1 MSFSKYL
8 LKRMVFMILVLI
20 GASILSFILVRVVP
34 GDPARMLLPPQAKQE
49 DIERMKAKMGI
60 DRPYIEQYFSYMKSL
75 LKGDLGFS
83 YHTGRSVMDEFK
95 HRLPA
100 TIELSILS
108 LFLAS
113 IVGIW
118 LGVIS
123 AVNKNGI
130 FDHASRLFSIGGI
143 SAPGF
148 WIGLLCIY
156 VFYYRL
162 GWVPAPTGR
171 VNLLRGVYADG
182 TGFLLYDA
190 AIRGDWAMFKDAFM
204 HLLLPVLVLSYSFLA
219 MICRLTRSGMIEVS
233 QQDYIKFAKTC
244 GVKSKRIVWKY
255 SLKNGIRPVL
265 TMIGMFLAQLIGGV
279 VFIETVFNWP
289 GIGRYAVDSI
299 NFLDYGPIQ
308 GFIIFMALIYVVT
321 NLLVDLIYMLID
333 PRIKLT
339 KEGR

>member
-1 MSFSKYL
+1 MSFSRYL
-8 LKRMVFMILVLI
+8 LKRIVFMVLVLI

-34 GDPARMLLPPQAKQE
+34 GDPVRMMLPPQAKQE
-49 DIERMKAKMGI
+49 DINRMRMEMGL
-60 DRPYIEQYFSYMKSL
+60 DRPYVEQYLNYVECL

-83 YHTGRSVMDEFK
+83 YHTGRTVMKEFK
-95 HRLPA
+95 LRLPA

-108 LFLAS
+108 LCLATL
-113 IVGIW
+113 VGIW

-123 AVNKNGI
+123 AINKNGF

-156 VFYYRL
+156 IFYYKL

-171 VNLLRGVYADG
+171 VDLIRGSCTG
-182 TGFLLYDA
+182 GSGFLLFDS
-190 AIRGDWAMFKDAFM
+190 IIKGDWRLFKDAFM

-233 QQDYIKFAKTC
+233 QQDYIKFAKSC
-244 GVKSKRIVWKY
+244 GIKRKKIIWKY

-308 GFIIFMALIYVVT
+308 GFIIFMALIYVVI
-321 NLLVDLIYMLID
+321 NLLVDLIYMILD
-333 PRIKLT
+333 PRVQY
-339 KEGR
+339 